1 MRQYYLFII
10 YDLCIIQYHVFYSA
24 DCESASILFMK
35 LLFPISAFLLCI
47 SGVQAA
53 TTLYETQF
61 QQTTI
66 TSESDF
72 LNNASVSITNPS
84 TSISGGLAA
93 NLLVPN
99 LQMNGNTDGWTLTFS
114 FTASQDITISALELG
129 FQFVNASGAQHSN
142 SDPKEGTAT
151 ITLAAGSS
159 SSTAGMSFERPQED
173 KGSNT
178 PTADI
183 QEASFNAPLTVK
195 GGETFTLTV
204 NAKAPN
210 TGGTYLGLS
219 QLSVQG
225 DVVPEPAT
233 TTLSLFGLATLF
245 LRRRV

>member
-1 MRQYYLFII
+1 
-10 YDLCIIQYHVFYSA
+10 
-24 DCESASILFMK
+24 MK

-72 LNNASVSITNPS
+72 LNNASVSITNS

>member
-84 TSISGGLAA
+84 TSISGNLAA

-99 LQMNGNTDGWTLTFS
+99 LQMSGNNDGWTLTFS

-142 SDPKEGTAT
+142 SDNKNGTAT

-159 SSTAGMSFERPQED
+159 SSTAGMSFKRPQED
-173 KGSNT
+173 KGSST

-183 QEASFNAPLTVK
+183 QEASFTAPLTVK
-195 GGETFTLTV
+195 EGETFTLTV

-210 TGGTYLGLS
+210 SGGTYLGLS

-225 DVVPEPAT
+225 DVVPEPTT